1 MGSKTTLTA
10 RDGATIGAYL
20 AQPEGKPKAGLVV
33 LQEIFGVNQH
43 IREVTDGFAAAGY
56 LAIAPALFDRVE
68 QDAELGYAESDM
80 GKARALRGAVDPAA
94 AMLDIEAAVAAV
106 ASAGKVG
113 VIGYCW
119 GGTLAYAAAVE
130 LDTID
135 AAVGYYGS
143 GVAAMADS
151 KPRVP
156 VILHFGEQDH
166 GIPMSDV
173 EKVIAARPDV
183 PVYTYPA
190 GHGFNC
196 DHRASF
202 DSDSAALALRRT
214 LAFLDEKLA

>member
-1 MGSKTTLTA
+1 MGSKTTLAA

-20 AQPEGKPKAGLVV
+20 AIPEGKPKAGLVV

-68 QDAELGYAESDM
+68 RNAELGYAEADM

-94 AMLDIEAAVAAV
+94 AMLDIEAAVEAV

-130 LDTID
+130 LNTID

-183 PVYTYPA
+183 PVYIYPA

-202 DSDSAALALRRT
+202 DGDSAALALQRT
-214 LAFLDEKLA
+214 LQFLDEKLA

>member
-1 MGSKTTLTA
+1 MGSKTTLAA

-20 AQPEGKPKAGLVV
+20 AIPEGKPKAGLVV

-68 QDAELGYAESDM
+68 RNAELGYAEADM

-94 AMLDIEAAVAAV
+94 AMLDIEAAVEAV

-130 LDTID
+130 LNTID